1 MHYLSSIV
9 PELKLKTDSLEPCLF
24 NAGELKP
31 GTPCM
36 ILVYVGDL
44 LIAAP
49 KVEDID
55 RVIDTVGKHV
65 VLRKTGIIK
74 ASHSG
79 GGQLKFLGRLLCR
92 QQGDRSIL
100 VGLPQDYPE
109 STLQAYGLKSA
120 SGSAPDIT
128 VHLEKEN
135 EKELSSEAY
144 SRFRAALGKLSWYA
158 QTREDICAWIGMLAT
173 QQAKPTEGTER
184 ALRMVLRYLMSDS
197 SVVLRMPA
205 NSEALKMEVG
215 VFDVDYH
222 LVGYSDASHAPL
234 RSTGRRRVSGGVL
247 SVCGFLLK
255 NLSRHEQIVSLSSME
270 SELFALQSVAQ
281 ELSALGKMVG
291 RVLKSLGKIQQD
303 EIPSLLITDSE
314 SSLTLLRNLDTPRRS
329 RHLEIKLDW
338 LKQQVNLNKLQ
349 ISSRKGVDN
358 PSDLLT
364 KCLATSLFV
373 IHEFFGI

>member
-1 MHYLSSIV
+1 VHYLPSIV
-9 PELKLKTDSLEPCLF
+9 AELKLKTDSLEPCLF
-24 NAGELKP
+24 AGELKP

-36 ILVYVGDL
+36 ILVYVDDL

-79 GGQLKFLGRLLCR
+79 GGQRKFLGTLLCR
-92 QQGDRSIL
+92 QQD
-100 VGLPQDYPE
+100 E
-109 STLQAYGLKSA
+109 TLQAYGLKSA

-135 EKELSSEAY
+135 EKELS
-144 SRFRAALGKLSWYA
+144 
-158 QTREDICAWIGMLAT
+158 
-173 QQAKPTEGTER
+173 
-184 ALRMVLRYLMSDS
+184 
-197 SVVLRMPA
+197 
-205 NSEALKMEVG
+205 
-215 VFDVDYH
+215 
-222 LVGYSDASHAPL
+222 
-234 RSTGRRRVSGGVL
+234 
-247 SVCGFLLK
+247 
-255 NLSRHEQIVSLSSME
+255 
-270 SELFALQSVAQ
+270 
-281 ELSALGKMVG
+281 
-291 RVLKSLGKIQQD
+291 KIQQH
-303 EIPSLLITDSE
+303 EIPSLLMTDSE
-314 SSLTLLRNLDTPRRS
+314 SSLKLLRNLDTPRRS

-349 ISSRKGVDN
+349 ISFRNGVDN

>member
-1 MHYLSSIV
+1 M
-9 PELKLKTDSLEPCLF
+9 
-24 NAGELKP
+24 
-31 GTPCM
+31 
-36 ILVYVGDL
+36 
-44 LIAAP
+44 
-49 KVEDID
+49 
-55 RVIDTVGKHV
+55 
-65 VLRKTGIIK
+65 
-74 ASHSG
+74 
-79 GGQLKFLGRLLCR
+79 
-92 QQGDRSIL
+92 
-100 VGLPQDYPE
+100 
-109 STLQAYGLKSA
+109 
-120 SGSAPDIT
+120 
-128 VHLEKEN
+128 HLEKEN

-144 SRFRAALGKLSWYA
+144 SRFRATLGKLSWYA
-158 QTREDICAWIGMLAT
+158 QTRQDICAWIGMLAT

-234 RSTGRRRVSGGVL
+234 RSTGKRRVSGGVL

-255 NLSRHEQIVSLSSME
+255 TLSRHQQIVSLSSME
-270 SELFALQSVAQ
+270 SELFALLSVAQ

-303 EIPSLLITDSE
+303 EIPSLLMMDSQ
-314 SSLTLLRNLDTPRRS
+314 SSLKLLRNLDTPRRS
-329 RHLEIKLDW
+329 RHLEIRLDW

-373 IHEFFGI
+373 IHRSSLGFETCEGPLASLTKSFGNYMFSLKYVARVIPLCLKRQGRKVCHISR

>member
-1 MHYLSSIV
+1 M
-9 PELKLKTDSLEPCLF
+9 
-24 NAGELKP
+24 
-31 GTPCM
+31 
-36 ILVYVGDL
+36 
-44 LIAAP
+44 
-49 KVEDID
+49 
-55 RVIDTVGKHV
+55 
-65 VLRKTGIIK
+65 
-74 ASHSG
+74 
-79 GGQLKFLGRLLCR
+79 
-92 QQGDRSIL
+92 
-100 VGLPQDYPE
+100 
-109 STLQAYGLKSA
+109 
-120 SGSAPDIT
+120 
-128 VHLEKEN
+128 HLEKEN

-144 SRFRAALGKLSWYA
+144 SRFRATLGKLSWYA
-158 QTREDICAWIGMLAT
+158 QTRQDICAWIGMLAT

-234 RSTGRRRVSGGVL
+234 RSTGKRRVSGGVL

-255 NLSRHEQIVSLSSME
+255 TLSRHQQIVSLSSME
-270 SELFALQSVAQ
+270 SELFALLSVAQ

-303 EIPSLLITDSE
+303 EIPSLLMTDSQ
-314 SSLTLLRNLDTPRRS
+314 SSLKLLRNLDTPRRS
-329 RHLEIKLDW
+329 RHLEIRLDW

-373 IHEFFGI
+373 IHRSSLGFETCEGPLASLTKSFGNYVFIEVCCKSNSALSRGKEERYVIYRDD